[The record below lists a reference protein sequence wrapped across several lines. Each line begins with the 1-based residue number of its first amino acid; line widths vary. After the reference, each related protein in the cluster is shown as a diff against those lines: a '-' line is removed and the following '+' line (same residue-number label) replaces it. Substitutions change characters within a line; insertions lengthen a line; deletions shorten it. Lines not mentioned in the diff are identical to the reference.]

1 MRKNKVR
8 LITLYIA
15 SFLFLFYL
23 HLPTYQM
30 LLSAFQPW
38 NDFIKQV
45 PPSLYPKTITLE
57 NFIGMLK
64 VVPKLPLYL
73 FNSFIYGTGVA
84 LISVIVA
91 IPAAYSI
98 ARYRFKGKNLVLLG
112 ILFTNMFSPI
122 LLIVPIYRLMRTLN
136 LINTYYSVIIAG
148 SIFTT
153 PFCTWLLTSYFSKI
167 PREIEEAAM
176 IDGCSIGKTLIHITL
191 PLSVPAIITA
201 LIYAFITGWSQQFIL
216 ALVLIHRD
224 ELMPVTQGLYMFFA
238 RSSVRWA
245 ELMAA
250 ILTSMMIPLALF
262 AAVQKSL
269 VKGLTTGA
277 IKA

>member
-1 MRKNKVR
+1 
-8 LITLYIA
+8 
-15 SFLFLFYL
+15 
-23 HLPTYQM
+23 M

-45 PPSLYPKTITLE
+45 PPSLYPRTITLE

>member
-1 MRKNKVR
+1 VKKSKLR
-8 LITLYIA
+8 LAILYISA
-15 SFLFLFYL
+15 LLFLFYL

-30 LLSAFQPW
+30 LLSAIQPW
-38 NDFIKQV
+38 SDFIKQV
-45 PPSLYPKTITLE
+45 PPSLYPSKLTLE
-57 NFIGMLK
+57 NFINMLR
-64 VVPKLPLYL
+64 VVPRLPLYL
-73 FNSFIYGTGVA
+73 FNSLVYGTGVA
-84 LISVIVA
+84 AISIIVA
-91 IPAAYSI
+91 IPAAYSLS
-98 ARYRFKGKNLVLLG
+98 RYEFKGKKTILVG

-122 LLIVPIYRLMRTLN
+122 LLIVPIYRLMKTLH
-136 LINTYYSVIIAG
+136 LINTYYSVILAG

-153 PFCTWLLTSYFSKI
+153 PFCTWLLASYFTKI

-176 IDGCSIGKTLIHITL
+176 IDGCSIGKILLHVTL
-191 PLSVPAIITA
+191 PLSIPAIITA
-201 LIYAFITGWSQQFIL
+201 FVYAFITGWSQQFIL
-216 ALVLIHRD
+216 ALVLIHKD

-250 ILTSMMIPLALF
+250 ILTSMLIPLGLF

-269 VKGLTTGA
+269 VKGLTAGA

>member
-45 PPSLYPKTITLE
+45 PPSLYPRTITLE

>member
-1 MRKNKVR
+1 
-8 LITLYIA
+8 
-15 SFLFLFYL
+15 
-23 HLPTYQM
+23 
-30 LLSAFQPW
+30 
-38 NDFIKQV
+38 
-45 PPSLYPKTITLE
+45 
-57 NFIGMLK
+57 
-64 VVPKLPLYL
+64 
-73 FNSFIYGTGVA
+73 
-84 LISVIVA
+84 
-91 IPAAYSI
+91 
-98 ARYRFKGKNLVLLG
+98 
-112 ILFTNMFSPI
+112 
-122 LLIVPIYRLMRTLN
+122 
-136 LINTYYSVIIAG
+136 VIIAG